1 MMKTLFNLL
10 MAGLFFFY
18 GCGGPK
24 SIIETVPV
32 NTSSRELQTGY
43 VYALPRTTFKVTVDL
58 VKTRTIRG
66 PYYRFAEKYLSIR
79 DVPDRNSI
87 SWRIDQ
93 INLKSMEEADPD
105 QMYLVRQISG
115 QQDLSTLLRMS
126 QQGLVYD
133 FNVGKYLEAKRF
145 QSALDQRHEGL
156 VYTDLSDK
164 ANIVM
169 SIDTSYKSI
178 KIDSTFIKVPV
189 TKQQRIVKT
198 IDEKAQE
205 AARVI
210 LKIRRKRVNVLTG
223 KGAIPVSDAGIVK
236 LDELEEEYL
245 ALFIGKQIEERK
257 RITLYVTPKA
267 GEVFEHKELFEF
279 SSSSGILAQHSDN
292 SSVVSLTIRRQQE
305 VEGLNNYGL
314 GEQLPMQTNA
324 LYYRIPDRAEVQ
336 VNLGDDTLLMERVSV
351 YQFGAILSMPVSLA
365 GQ

>member
-1 MMKTLFNLL
+1 MRTLSKILL
-10 MAGLFFFY
+10 AGIVFLT
-18 GCGGPK
+18 GCGTPK
-24 SIIETVPV
+24 SVIETVPV

-43 VYALPRTTFKVTVDL
+43 VYALPQTTFKVTVD
-58 VKTRTIRG
+58 VIKTRTIRG

-79 DVPDRNSI
+79 DVPDRNST

-105 QMYLVRQISG
+105 QMYLVRQVSG

-133 FNVGKYLEAKRF
+133 FNVGKYLETRKFR
-145 QSALDQRHEGL
+145 SSPDQQYEGL
-156 VYTDLSDK
+156 VYTDLSER

-178 KIDSTFIKVPV
+178 KMDSTFIKVPV

-205 AARVI
+205 AAKVI

-223 KGAIPVSDAGIVK
+223 KGDIPVSDAGIVK

-257 RITLYVTPKA
+257 RITLYVTPEA
-267 GEVFEHKELFEF
+267 GEVFEHAELFEF
-279 SSSSGILAQHSDN
+279 SSSSGILTQHSEN
-292 SSVVSLTIRRQQE
+292 SSVVSLTIKRQQE

-336 VNLGDDTLLMERVSV
+336 VNLGDEILLKERVSV
-351 YQFGAILSMPVSLA
+351 YQYGAILSMPVSLA
-365 GQ
+365 GE